1 MHIKIFSGKKG
12 LKMKTNN
19 IASKGLLT
27 LALLF
32 PVSSM
37 VSANDIENKYSFVK
51 EQLIEDKKCNECM
64 TLTQPTVL
72 FDKEQTIFSYRANV
86 EKTMFSEIQT
96 PEGFKVEDVVVN
108 GDRVDYFWGN
118 NNKLMIAMDQGVH
131 EVEVTGQIIQDF
143 SVSFDF
149 KPIVV
154 NKNNQDYRIQGNTLS
169 VINEKITDEEII
181 PKDYEGYFL
190 VNSNVVLENDR
201 YEITHEVSRSQLG
214 GNKSTDIEIPKL
226 IDGERLRQSN
236 STHITQ
242 DNDSW
247 NISIPDGLNHF
258 RFTTTSVAE
267 KDLKVSLSPQEKY
280 FQSLVFITAPNYQL
294 HKGEDVVD
302 MALLNT
308 SEKTEE
314 IINFTDVNIA
324 EASETLLKDVKHT
337 IRETSYGYE
346 HNVSFS
352 VASSSSKE
360 VEIGIN
366 TEGDIKLING
376 NNTVFMKNNNIVIR
390 SNSLSNNLK
399 QMNISFEENVSKNLF
414 MKNPANIEFENIS
427 GYSVNFNKSEARN
440 LVAWIVGDFE
450 GKAQSPLILIALLSI
465 IASLVTIKKGFLS
478 NSRENNI
485 MIVSLPIFIVLSL
498 LHSSFFFATVALAML
513 FFINKKIHKIESNE
527 VFQTIKILSL
537 FILVG
542 YLFLVNTL
550 QLNYSGII
558 NTLSIIASDSIF
570 LHSFYEARDIKI
582 IEVPFA
588 IVLLGVSI
596 PILMLVIINLIAK
609 QEKTEKKE

>member
-1 MHIKIFSGKKG
+1 
-12 LKMKTNN
+12 MKTNN

-72 FDKEQTIFSYRANV
+72 FDKEQTMFSYRANV

-131 EVEVTGQIIQDF
+131 EVEVVGQIIQDF

-169 VINEKITDEEII
+169 VINEKITDREII
-181 PKDYEGYFL
+181 SKDYEGYFL

-294 HKGEDVVD
+294 YKGEDVVD

-337 IRETSYGYE
+337 IKETSYGYE
-346 HNVSFS
+346 HNVRFS
-352 VASSSSKE
+352 AASSSSKE

-399 QMNISFEENVSKNLF
+399 QMSIYFEENVSKNLF

-609 QEKTEKKE
+609 QEKTEKEE

>member
-1 MHIKIFSGKKG
+1 
-12 LKMKTNN
+12 MKTNN

-72 FDKEQTIFSYRANV
+72 FDKEQTMFSYRANV

-131 EVEVTGQIIQDF
+131 EVEVVGQIIQDF

-169 VINEKITDEEII
+169 VINEKITDREII
-181 PKDYEGYFL
+181 SKDYEGYFL

-294 HKGEDVVD
+294 YKGEDVVD

-337 IRETSYGYE
+337 IKETSYGYE
-346 HNVSFS
+346 HNVRFS
-352 VASSSSKE
+352 AASSSSKE

-399 QMNISFEENVSKNLF
+399 QMSIYFEENVSKNLF

-465 IASLVTIKKGFLS
+465 IASLITIKKGFLS

-558 NTLSIIASDSIF
+558 NTLSIIASDSIL

-609 QEKTEKKE
+609 QEKTKKEE

>member
-1 MHIKIFSGKKG
+1 
-12 LKMKTNN
+12 MKTNN

-72 FDKEQTIFSYRANV
+72 FDKEQTMFSYRANV

-131 EVEVTGQIIQDF
+131 EVEVVGQIIQDF

-169 VINEKITDEEII
+169 VINEKITDREII
-181 PKDYEGYFL
+181 SKDYEGYFL

-226 IDGERLRQSN
+226 IDGERLKQSN

-294 HKGEDVVD
+294 YKGEDVVD

-337 IRETSYGYE
+337 IKETSYGYE
-346 HNVSFS
+346 HNVRFS
-352 VASSSSKE
+352 AASSSSKE

-399 QMNISFEENVSKNLF
+399 QMSIYFEENVSKNLF

-465 IASLVTIKKGFLS
+465 IASLITIKKGFLS

-558 NTLSIIASDSIF
+558 NTLSIIASDSIL

-609 QEKTEKKE
+609 QEKTKKEE

>member
-1 MHIKIFSGKKG
+1 
-12 LKMKTNN
+12 MKTNN

-51 EQLIEDKKCNECM
+51 EQLIEDKKCNECI

-86 EKTMFSEIQT
+86 EKTMFGEIQT

-131 EVEVTGQIIQDF
+131 VVEVTGQIIQDF

-149 KPIVV
+149 KPVVV

-236 STHITQ
+236 STHTTQ

-294 HKGEDVVD
+294 YKGEDVVD

-352 VASSSSKE
+352 AASSSSKE

-366 TEGDIKLING
+366 TEGNIKLING
-376 NNTVFMKNNNIVIR
+376 SNTVFMKNNNIVIR

-465 IASLVTIKKGFLS
+465 IASLITIKKGFLS

-542 YLFLVNTL
+542 YLFLVNAL

-588 IVLLGVSI
+588 IVLLGVSV

-609 QEKTEKKE
+609 QEKKEKEE

>member
-1 MHIKIFSGKKG
+1 
-12 LKMKTNN
+12 MKTNN

-51 EQLIEDKKCNECM
+51 EQLIEDKKCNECI

-118 NNKLMIAMDQGVH
+118 NNKLMIAMDQGVY

-294 HKGEDVVD
+294 YKGEDVVD

-324 EASETLLKDVKHT
+324 EASETLIKNVKHT

-360 VEIGIN
+360 VEIGVN

-376 NNTVFMKNNNIVIR
+376 NSTVFMNNNNIVIR

-465 IASLVTIKKGFLS
+465 IASLITIKKGFLS

-588 IVLLGVSI
+588 IVLLGVSV

-609 QEKTEKKE
+609 QEKTEKEE

>member
-1 MHIKIFSGKKG
+1 
-12 LKMKTNN
+12 MKTNN

-294 HKGEDVVD
+294 YKGEDVVD

-337 IRETSYGYE
+337 IKETSYGYE

-352 VASSSSKE
+352 AASSSSKE

-465 IASLVTIKKGFLS
+465 IASLITIKKGFLS

-596 PILMLVIINLIAK
+596 PILMLVIFNLIAK

>member
-1 MHIKIFSGKKG
+1 
-12 LKMKTNN
+12 MKTNN

-72 FDKEQTIFSYRANV
+72 FDKEQTMFSYRANV

-131 EVEVTGQIIQDF
+131 EVEVVGQIIQDF

-169 VINEKITDEEII
+169 VINEKITDREII
-181 PKDYEGYFL
+181 SKDYEGYFL

-294 HKGEDVVD
+294 YKGEDVVD

-337 IRETSYGYE
+337 IKETSYGYE
-346 HNVSFS
+346 HNVRFS
-352 VASSSSKE
+352 AASSSSKE

-376 NNTVFMKNNNIVIR
+376 NNTVFMKNNNVVIR

-399 QMNISFEENVSKNLF
+399 QMSIYFEENVSKNLF

-465 IASLVTIKKGFLS
+465 IASLITIKKGFLS

-609 QEKTEKKE
+609 QEKTEKEE

>member
-1 MHIKIFSGKKG
+1 
-12 LKMKTNN
+12 MKTNN

-51 EQLIEDKKCNECM
+51 EQLIEDKKCNECI

-72 FDKEQTIFSYRANV
+72 FDKEQTVFSYRANV
-86 EKTMFSEIQT
+86 EKTMFGEIQT

-131 EVEVTGQIIQDF
+131 VVEVTGQIIQDF

-149 KPIVV
+149 KPVVV

-294 HKGEDVVD
+294 YKGEDVVD

-352 VASSSSKE
+352 AASSSSKE

-376 NNTVFMKNNNIVIR
+376 SNTVFMKNNNIVIR

-465 IASLVTIKKGFLS
+465 IASLITIKKGFLS

-542 YLFLVNTL
+542 YLFLVNAL
-550 QLNYSGII
+550 QINYSGII
-558 NTLSIIASDSIF
+558 NTLSIITSDSIF

-609 QEKTEKKE
+609 QEKTEKEE

>member
-1 MHIKIFSGKKG
+1 
-12 LKMKTNN
+12 MKTNN

-51 EQLIEDKKCNECM
+51 EQLIEDKKCNECI

-72 FDKEQTIFSYRANV
+72 FDKEQTVFSYRANV
-86 EKTMFSEIQT
+86 EKTMFGEIQT

-149 KPIVV
+149 KPVVV

-294 HKGEDVVD
+294 YKGEDVVD

-314 IINFTDVNIA
+314 TISFTDVNIA
-324 EASETLLKDVKHT
+324 EASETLLKDIKHT

-352 VASSSSKE
+352 AASSSSKE

-376 NNTVFMKNNNIVIR
+376 SNTVFMRNNNIVIR

-465 IASLVTIKKGFLS
+465 IASLITIKKGFLS

-542 YLFLVNTL
+542 YLFLVNAL
-550 QLNYSGII
+550 QINYSGII
-558 NTLSIIASDSIF
+558 NTLSIITSDSIF

-609 QEKTEKKE
+609 QEKTEKEE

>member
-1 MHIKIFSGKKG
+1 
-12 LKMKTNN
+12 MKTNN

-294 HKGEDVVD
+294 YKGEDVVD

-337 IRETSYGYE
+337 IKETSYGYE

-352 VASSSSKE
+352 AASSSSKE

-465 IASLVTIKKGFLS
+465 IASLITIKKGFLS

>member
-1 MHIKIFSGKKG
+1 
-12 LKMKTNN
+12 MKTNN
-19 IASKGLLT
+19 IASKGILT

-32 PVSSM
+32 TVSSM

-51 EQLIEDKKCNECM
+51 EQLIEDKKCNECI

-108 GDRVDYFWGN
+108 GNKVDYFWGN
-118 NNKLMIAMDQGVH
+118 DNKLMIAMDQGVH

-149 KPIVV
+149 KPVVV

-242 DNDSW
+242 DDDSW

-294 HKGEDVVD
+294 YKGEDVVD

-352 VASSSSKE
+352 AASSSSKE

-376 NNTVFMKNNNIVIR
+376 NNTVSMKNNNIVIR

-465 IASLVTIKKGFLS
+465 IASLITIKKGFLS

>member
-1 MHIKIFSGKKG
+1 
-12 LKMKTNN
+12 MKTNN

-51 EQLIEDKKCNECM
+51 EQLIEDKKCNECI

-72 FDKEQTIFSYRANV
+72 FDKEQTMFSYRANV

-118 NNKLMIAMDQGVH
+118 NNKLMITMDQGVH

-149 KPIVV
+149 KPVVV

-190 VNSNVVLENDR
+190 VNSNVVLENER

-294 HKGEDVVD
+294 YKGEDVVD

-324 EASETLLKDVKHT
+324 EASETLIKNVKHT

-360 VEIGIN
+360 VEIGVN

-376 NNTVFMKNNNIVIR
+376 NSTVFMNNNNIVIR

-465 IASLVTIKKGFLS
+465 IASLITIKKGFLS

-596 PILMLVIINLIAK
+596 PILMLVIINLITK
-609 QEKTEKKE
+609 QEKTEKEE

>member
-1 MHIKIFSGKKG
+1 M
-12 LKMKTNN
+12 
-19 IASKGLLT
+19 
-27 LALLF
+27 
-32 PVSSM
+32 
-37 VSANDIENKYSFVK
+37 K
-51 EQLIEDKKCNECM
+51 EQLIEDKKCNECI

-294 HKGEDVVD
+294 YKGEDVVD

-324 EASETLLKDVKHT
+324 EASETLIKNVKHT

-360 VEIGIN
+360 VEIGVN

-376 NNTVFMKNNNIVIR
+376 NSTVFMNNNNIVIR

-465 IASLVTIKKGFLS
+465 IASLITIKKGFLS

-609 QEKTEKKE
+609 QEKTEKEE

>member
-1 MHIKIFSGKKG
+1 
-12 LKMKTNN
+12 MKTNN

-51 EQLIEDKKCNECM
+51 EQLIEDKKCNECI

-294 HKGEDVVD
+294 YKGEDVVD

-324 EASETLLKDVKHT
+324 EASETLIKNVKHT

-360 VEIGIN
+360 VEIGVN

-376 NNTVFMKNNNIVIR
+376 NSTVFMNNNNIVIR

-465 IASLVTIKKGFLS
+465 IASLITIKKGFLS

-609 QEKTEKKE
+609 QEKTEKEE

>member
-1 MHIKIFSGKKG
+1 
-12 LKMKTNN
+12 MKTNN

-51 EQLIEDKKCNECM
+51 EQLIEDKKCNECI

-72 FDKEQTIFSYRANV
+72 FDKEQTMFSYRANV

-294 HKGEDVVD
+294 YKGEDVVD

-308 SEKTEE
+308 SEKSEE

-337 IRETSYGYE
+337 IKETSYGYE

-352 VASSSSKE
+352 AASSSSKE
-360 VEIGIN
+360 VEIGVN

-399 QMNISFEENVSKNLF
+399 QMNISFEENVSKKLF

-465 IASLVTIKKGFLS
+465 IASLITIRKGFIS

-609 QEKTEKKE
+609 QEKTEKEK

>member
-1 MHIKIFSGKKG
+1 
-12 LKMKTNN
+12 
-19 IASKGLLT
+19 
-27 LALLF
+27 
-32 PVSSM
+32 M